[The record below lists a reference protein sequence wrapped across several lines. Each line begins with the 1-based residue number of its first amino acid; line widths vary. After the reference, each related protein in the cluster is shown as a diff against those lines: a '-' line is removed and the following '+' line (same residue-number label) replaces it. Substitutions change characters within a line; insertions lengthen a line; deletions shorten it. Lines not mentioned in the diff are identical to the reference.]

1 MQLLGTP
8 VLTST
13 VAVTLWAEDF
23 SGLVVF
29 GVVQKMATLLQ
40 LVLVWFGFLVFF
52 SQTIFG
58 AALKTN
64 VSKTEIIAQE
74 IPEYLILFTHGT

>member
-13 VAVTLWAEDF
+13 VVVTLWAEDF

-52 SQTIFG
+52 SQTLFG
-58 AALKTN
+58 TVLKTN

>member
-23 SGLVVF
+23 SGLVMF

-40 LVLVWFGFLVFF
+40 LVLVWFGFLFYF

-58 AALKTN
+58 AVLKTN

>member
-23 SGLVVF
+23 SGLVMF

-58 AALKTN
+58 AVLKTN